1 MWRYTV
7 STLVER
13 LNDPGDHKRLCQGR
27 EYLCSC
33 GWDAEVEALLNEAAA
48 TITRLE
54 GERDAAL
61 KDNKKLRMMMEA
73 REKLQD
79 AFGVDMHQ
87 NAADTALEFA
97 QREID
102 AVARAEAAEATLA
115 EATSA
120 TMMAEIRA
128 DKLMAE
134 VERLKRVTSVSL
146 LSRLSEAA
154 ERERELVEA
163 LRPFAVWAERMPDVV
178 PEFARVISKV
188 VQIAIANGHLTGAHF
203 RNAARALQAKEVQTQ

>member
-1 MWRYTV
+1 V

-54 GERDAAL
+54 GEAVAY
-61 KDNKKLRMMMEA
+61 
-73 REKLQD
+73 
-79 AFGVDMHQ
+79 Q
-87 NAADTALEFA
+87 NTIDGLEFLNKRLDSLEPDQLEGLTA
-97 QREID
+97 KWPMIMATVAKGE
-102 AVARAEAAEATLA
+102 ARAEAAEATLA

-120 TMMAEIRA
+120 TMMADMRA

-134 VERLKRVTSVSL
+134 IERLKGVTSVSL
-146 LSRLSEAA
+146 LDRLSEAEA
-154 ERERELVEA
+154 ENARLREA
-163 LRPFAVWAERMPDVV
+163 LDAVATAVNDDGTVYTAAQLMALLESRDTYLV
-178 PEFARVISKV
+178 SKGLFGEY
-188 VQIAIANGHLTGAHF
+188 ANSLHF
-203 RNAARALQAKEVQTQ
+203 PSEPGVK